1 MSRFHGSEQGIA
13 LELNPSEVA
22 ILSRLPILV
31 GNAGAEKDDPARQR
45 LNPAIYPDDEASSRE
60 FERLAA
66 RQRDEVRS
74 ADRELFDETLRDAVA
89 GRLLLS
95 QEQAAAWARVL
106 GEARIVIAA
115 RKGLFDTGLPTGLP
129 TDPELALVLL
139 LGHLQEELVSEMLGA
154 MEDFK

>member
-1 MSRFHGSEQGIA
+1 MSRFHGSDQGIA
-13 LELNPSEVA
+13 LQLNQSEIA

-31 GNAGAEKDDPARQR
+31 GNAGVDKDDPARQR
-45 LNPAIYPDDEASSRE
+45 LNPAIYPDDETSSRE

-66 RQRDEVRS
+66 TERVEGRS
-74 ADRELFDETLRDAVA
+74 ADRELFDETLREAVE

-95 QEQAAAWARVL
+95 QDQAAAWARVL
-106 GEARIVIAA
+106 GEARIVVAA

-139 LGHLQEELVSEMLGA
+139 LGHLQEELVNEMLRI
-154 MEDFK
+154 MEDAK